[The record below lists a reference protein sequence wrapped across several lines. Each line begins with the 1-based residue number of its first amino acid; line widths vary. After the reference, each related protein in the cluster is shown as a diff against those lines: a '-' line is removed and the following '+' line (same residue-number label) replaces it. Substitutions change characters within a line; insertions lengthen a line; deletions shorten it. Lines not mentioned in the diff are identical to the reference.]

1 LHTRE
6 IKEINFINDTM
17 VKLSFDKGDIKFRPG
32 QHFSLSIEELFLNR
46 EYSVYSSVDDRDL
59 EFLIKIVEDGIL
71 TNALKSLKKGNS
83 IHIHGPYG
91 NFLSENISNYKKVI
105 LVATGSGV
113 APYRSFLKSSK
124 ISNFQLIHGIRNTDD
139 IILDTEFDDQN
150 LTYCISRQKNHNHFK
165 GRVTDYLKLN
175 KETLNSVDH
184 VYYICGNKKM
194 ISETYDIL
202 IDEYGVSSDRI
213 FSETFF

>member
-1 LHTRE
+1 MIH
-6 IKEINFINDTM
+6 
-17 VKLSFDKGDIKFRPG
+17 
-32 QHFSLSIEELFLNR
+32 SLFN
-46 EYSVYSSVDDRDL
+46 
-59 EFLIKIVEDGIL
+59 
-71 TNALKSLKKGNS
+71 SL
-83 IHIHGPYG
+83 
-91 NFLSENISNYKKVI
+91 
-105 LVATGSGV
+105 
-113 APYRSFLKSSK
+113 LKSSK